1 MKKILFIGFSL
12 IAATCM
18 AQDDWSESPK
28 LSPILFVDTFYSF
41 DFDQPEGEQ
50 RQNFFYNHNR
60 HNEVNLNLGLLGL
73 TLDHKE
79 YRANLTLQA
88 GTYALD
94 NYSAEKPEYRIIH
107 SAFAGIALDSE
118 SKIWL
123 DAGIFP
129 SHIGFESAKSI
140 DNYTLTRS
148 ISAENSP
155 YFLTGVKV
163 SYELNESWFV
173 SALLTNGWQ
182 RIERLPGNSLPG
194 FGTQVTYSND
204 QRKFILNWSSYIGS
218 EFPDSNRKMRI
229 FNDFYGIFQLSD
241 RWSLISGFDI
251 GVEENTDNSG
261 WNTWFS
267 PTLITYYQLK
277 PKYGIGLRAE
287 YFQDKKGV
295 VISQDSF
302 ATTGMSFNFDYK
314 PSKYIA
320 ARLEGR
326 ALVFEENR
334 LNSFVTI
341 NLAVNFDEMFQF

>member
-73 TLDHKE
+73 TLDHKK

-129 SHIGFESAKSI
+129 SHIGFESAKSK

-251 GVEENTDNSG
+251 GVEENADNSG

-277 PKYGIGLRAE
+277 PKYDIGLRAE

-295 VISQDSF
+295 VISQDPL

-326 ALVFEENR
+326 ALVFEENH
-334 LNSFVTI
+334 LNSLVTI
-341 NLAVNFDEMFQF
+341 NLAINFDHMFQF

>member
-1 MKKILFIGFSL
+1 MKKILFLGSFL
-12 IAATCM
+12 IAATSM
-18 AQDDWSESPK
+18 AQDDWSESPELK
-28 LSPILFVDTFYSF
+28 TILFMDTFYSY
-41 DFDQPEGEQ
+41 DFDIPENER

-73 TLDHKE
+73 ILEHKK

-88 GTYALD
+88 GTYAVD
-94 NYSAEKPEYRIIH
+94 NYAAEKPEHRIIH

-129 SHIGFESAKSI
+129 SHIGFESAKSM

-163 SYELNESWFV
+163 SYQLNEAWFL

-182 RIERLPGNSLPG
+182 RIERLRGNSLPG

-204 QRKFILNWSSYIGS
+204 LKKFTLNWSSYVGS
-218 EFPDSNRKMRI
+218 EFPDSNRRMRI

-241 RWSLISGFDI
+241 KWNLISGFDI
-251 GVEENTDNSG
+251 GVEESVNSSG

-267 PTLITYYQLK
+267 PTLIAHYQLNEQ
-277 PKYGIGLRAE
+277 YGIGMRVE
-287 YFQDKKGV
+287 YFQDKEAV
-295 VISQDSF
+295 IISQDSF
-302 ATTGMSFNFDYK
+302 ATTGMSLNFDYK
-314 PSKYIA
+314 PTKYIS
-320 ARLEGR
+320 ARFEGR
-326 ALVFEENR
+326 ALVFEDDQ
-334 LNSFVTI
+334 LNSFVTLS
-341 NLAVNFDEMFQF
+341 LAVDFEEVILN